1 MDTLRLLGHTGAGV
15 GELGGKGAPL
25 LLAGHGDVSDGD
37 SVVEPAHHLVLQG
50 GVAELL
56 DLDGDR
62 GLVHV
67 QGLEP
72 KHWYK
77 LCVSHYNLINTVDI
91 TSNITAHNTAKITA
105 DSTAH
110 FTANITDD
118 ITADITA
125 KTTGNITVKLKQTLQ
140 PTSQQTLQPTLQQT

>member
-1 MDTLRLLGHTGAGV
+1 MDTLRFLGHTSAGV
-15 GELGGKGAPL
+15 RELGGKGSPL

-37 SVVEPAHHLVLQG
+37 SVLEPAHHLVLHG

-56 DLDGDR
+56 DLDEDI

-77 LCVSHYNLINTVDI
+77 
-91 TSNITAHNTAKITA
+91 
-105 DSTAH
+105 
-110 FTANITDD
+110 
-118 ITADITA
+118 
-125 KTTGNITVKLKQTLQ
+125 
-140 PTSQQTLQPTLQQT
+140 